1 MEVSEVEVIEDMDV
15 SDLNKASDLE
25 IQYRS
30 TPQCDKEFLTVYILH
45 FTEKVN
51 FWCSAEM
58 LQSSEIN
65 ISFKYIYIF

>member
-15 SDLNKASDLE
+15 SDLNEASDLQ

-45 FTEKVN
+45 FMENVN
-51 FWCSAEM
+51 FWCSA
-58 LQSSEIN
+58 
-65 ISFKYIYIF
+65 